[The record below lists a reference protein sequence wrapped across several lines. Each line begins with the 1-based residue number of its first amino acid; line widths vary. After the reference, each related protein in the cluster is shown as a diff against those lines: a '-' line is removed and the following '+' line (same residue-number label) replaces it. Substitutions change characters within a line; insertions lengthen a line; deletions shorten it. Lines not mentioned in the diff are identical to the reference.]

1 VATVHAALGDAN
13 ESFRWLDAA
22 FAERSPWIGY
32 MRVDPRLAPLRS
44 DPRFSVLLTR
54 AKLDS

>member
-1 VATVHAALGDAN
+1 VYAALGEAD
-13 ESFRWLDAA
+13 EGFRWLDMA

-44 DPRFSVLLTR
+44 DPRFSRLLTR
-54 AKLDS
+54 AKLDA